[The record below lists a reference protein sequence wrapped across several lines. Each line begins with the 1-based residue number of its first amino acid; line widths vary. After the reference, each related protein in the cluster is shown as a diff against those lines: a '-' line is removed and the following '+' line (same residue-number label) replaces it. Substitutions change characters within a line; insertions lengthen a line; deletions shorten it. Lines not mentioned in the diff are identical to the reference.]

1 MIGPNGGI
9 AQTLISSIEGI
20 SFKFINELDIDSST
34 GVIYFIDSSRT
45 FYKRFLSRS
54 SDSSGRV
61 ALSKNHSF
69 SLVAKIIWRR
79 ISKFNLETNNFEPEV
94 FAELPRVPNNIK
106 MNHKGEFWV
115 ALNAGSLEEIN
126 DDVPDPIGIKYDQ
139 EGRILKQLD
148 GNGKDVFSS
157 ISEINEIQPKILI
170 CNEKHLEAAIIESKR
185 ALIEE
190 DREAIKASIER
201 NGGIS
206 YETKRRSPGEPDLH
220 HH

>member
-1 MIGPNGGI
+1 MY
-9 AQTLISSIEGI
+9 
-20 SFKFINELDIDSST
+20 
-34 GVIYFIDSSRT
+34 VC
-45 FYKRFLSRS
+45 RFLSRS
-54 SDSSGRV
+54 SDSSGRLLKYDLHTKKKASVIYTSLMFLNRV

-157 ISEINEIQPKILI
+157 ISEINEVNRTLYIGSDTKPLCCYFKI
-170 CNEKHLEAAIIESKR
+170 
-185 ALIEE
+185 
-190 DREAIKASIER
+190 
-201 NGGIS
+201 
-206 YETKRRSPGEPDLH
+206 
-220 HH
+220 